1 MTMQKILVPIAFP
14 MTAHGVANEAATL
27 ARRFKSEIILLHVV
41 TPPGHVPGMPM
52 HGPALTE
59 QDRHV
64 DAIKR
69 AQESLDEALLPQF
82 NGLTVRRLL
91 LKGDPASE
99 IVRTAREEKVDLIA
113 MSTHSHGVLYR
124 LLLGSTAAKVLHH
137 AQCPVWTD
145 TRGNAPEGEF
155 AIRGVLCAVDLGP
168 HSRNT
173 VSHAAQLAADFGARL
188 TLVHVTP
195 AAEAYGPGGYHVV
208 AEWQEALV
216 GYASEG
222 MTRLQQELH
231 TSAEVIIENGK
242 VSERLNFAAEQTKS
256 DLLVLGRKPPGGHL
270 GDNGGGYAIIR
281 DARIAVLSF

>member
-1 MTMQKILVPIAFP
+1 
-14 MTAHGVANEAATL
+14 
-27 ARRFKSEIILLHVV
+27 
-41 TPPGHVPGMPM
+41 
-52 HGPALTE
+52 
-59 QDRHV
+59 
-64 DAIKR
+64 
-69 AQESLDEALLPQF
+69 
-82 NGLTVRRLL
+82 
-91 LKGDPASE
+91 
-99 IVRTAREEKVDLIA
+99 
-113 MSTHSHGVLYR
+113 
-124 LLLGSTAAKVLHH
+124 
-137 AQCPVWTD
+137 
-145 TRGNAPEGEF
+145 
-155 AIRGVLCAVDLGP
+155 VDLGP